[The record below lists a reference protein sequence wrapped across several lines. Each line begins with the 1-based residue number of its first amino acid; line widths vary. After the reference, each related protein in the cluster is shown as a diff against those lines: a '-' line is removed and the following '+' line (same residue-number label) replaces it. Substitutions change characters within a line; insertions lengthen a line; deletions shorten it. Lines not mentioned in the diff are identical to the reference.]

1 MGSDPT
7 SYKSMLQT
15 ENVVYLVGACRRD
28 GKHVPIN
35 IINILFALSVYSFS
49 AVKLWLILR

>member
-35 IINILFALSVYSFS
+35 IINILFALSIYSFS